1 MVTTFRFFRIHIFYN
16 KIATGMI
23 SNICHG
29 ETRILR
35 DYFINEKS
43 GKLKNAEKRA
53 LFSEVIHLIKVTLIA
68 SVTNPFSA

>member
-1 MVTTFRFFRIHIFYN
+1 
-16 KIATGMI
+16 MI

-68 SVTNPFSA
+68 SVTNAFSA